1 MNGLLIQWK
10 IISDNSQY
18 YQMVQFPI
26 NFSNT
31 NFCVLASSLDPSNID
46 FHIAIQSIE
55 STNKVQ
61 LYHNYSNK
69 YTVIAIGY

>member
-1 MNGLLIQWK
+1 MILQWQIVSNNGEL
-10 IISDNSQY
+10 

-31 NFCVLASSLDPSNID
+31 NFCALVSSLDPHSGN
-46 FHIAIQSIE
+46 FHMAIQSIE
-55 STNKVQ
+55 STDTIK

-69 YTVIAIGY
+69 TTVIAIGY

>member
-31 NFCVLASSLDPSNID
+31 NFCVLASSLDPLSID

-55 STNKVQ
+55 STNEVQ

-69 YTVIAIGY
+69 YTVIVIGY